1 MSTTLGW
8 RYGNIQFSAALNQHF
23 ISTDVEEN
31 YPILQIALK
40 TFLSEKYIYEEK
52 NIWLCCFVYDTRIKS
67 IR

>member
-31 YPILQIALK
+31 YPILQIVLK
-40 TFLSEKYIYEEK
+40 TFLSEKCIYK
-52 NIWLCCFVYDTRIKS
+52 TNIWLYYFVYDMRIKS
-67 IR
+67 IK